1 MADWMDELE
10 RLSELRDKGL
20 ITEDEYE
27 AERAKI
33 VPSATSTLS
42 EEKQEPDI
50 KSESPPSR
58 PTENKRV
65 KWTKLNKVFLI
76 IWSSLYA
83 VGGPFL
89 EWYSREYPQYSK
101 PRLTFADVFDTDYS
115 EDSIWGEALLVD
127 AFFGALFGLV
137 FGLILVKIWHGFRDA
152 KYWHR
157 DLNDIW

>member
-1 MADWMDELE
+1 MADWMEELE
-10 RLSELRDKGL
+10 RLAELRDKGL
-20 ITEDEYE
+20 ITDEEYE

-33 VPSATSTLS
+33 VPSPASTFS
-42 EEKQEPDI
+42 EQKQEPDI

-58 PTENKRV
+58 LTENKRV

-83 VGGPFL
+83 VVGPFL

-115 EDSIWGEALLVD
+115 EDSIWGGALLVD
-127 AFFGALFGLV
+127 FFFGGIFYLAVGS
-137 FGLILVKIWHGFRDA
+137 ILVSIWR
-152 KYWHR
+152 KLR
-157 DLNDIW
+157 N